1 MLSLGAF
8 EGGWGAEFS
17 KMSAS
22 LVARLVTGQHGSLHE
37 GSRSGGPCTASK
49 RNKMAD
55 HGTRRLRTA
64 KATLATRTLWQ
75 PASFKSTIP
84 LM

>member
-1 MLSLGAF
+1 MEAF
-8 EGGWGAEFS
+8 MKAADQEGLALPA
-17 KMSAS
+17 K
-22 LVARLVTGQHGSLHE
+22 
-37 GSRSGGPCTASK
+37 K
-49 RNKMAD
+49 NKMAD
-55 HGTRRLRTA
+55 HGTHRLRTA